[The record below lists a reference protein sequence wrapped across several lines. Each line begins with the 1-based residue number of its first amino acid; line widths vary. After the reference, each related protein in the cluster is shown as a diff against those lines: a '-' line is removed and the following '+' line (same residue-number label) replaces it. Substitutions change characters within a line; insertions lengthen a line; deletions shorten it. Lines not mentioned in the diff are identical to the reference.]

1 MPAMLEILA
10 AINDKIEVFCDSEQ
24 MLRETQMT
32 TRSSAEQLASEPVLN
47 DAMSLDLVELV
58 ENAESDE
65 YKFLRYLLRLD
76 ATSAL
81 NEHWFKTGFGLKLEC
96 LRGADVR
103 VVFNFAKWV
112 KLSKQSWLAVESMAA
127 GGKPMLI
134 PLDKHYINFL
144 EKKQQ
149 QSGRKRKQQSG
160 DESVHGA
167 DSSSSVSGN
176 GIWTHVTVSS
186 INRMKIGAAKEH
198 LAACVKEINRLMP
211 FEAVAANA
219 SDLVRQVGDLQKQ
232 LTAAA
237 TSKAALAVSLSR
249 MRRTLAHTNQS
260 RAHACKSDGDFI
272 SRNQKLIAFNEAK
285 IVLDRYCNSE
295 MKLKVIYGCLAKA
308 GYFEDNRVGAIAAT
322 GMQVTLQLAKQVA
335 GTSDVARQ
343 MHYQLLL

>member
-1 MPAMLEILA
+1 
-10 AINDKIEVFCDSEQ
+10 
-24 MLRETQMT
+24 
-32 TRSSAEQLASEPVLN
+32 
-47 DAMSLDLVELV
+47 
-58 ENAESDE
+58 
-65 YKFLRYLLRLD
+65 
-76 ATSAL
+76 
-81 NEHWFKTGFGLKLEC
+81 
-96 LRGADVR
+96 
-103 VVFNFAKWV
+103 
-112 KLSKQSWLAVESMAA
+112 
-127 GGKPMLI
+127 MLI
-134 PLDKHYINFL
+134 PLDEHYSNFL
-144 EKKQQ
+144 EQKQQ

-167 DSSSSVSGN
+167 DSSSSSGSVGCN

-186 INRMKIGAAKEH
+186 INRMKIGAAKDH

-211 FEAVAANA
+211 FEAVAATA
-219 SDLVRQVGDLQKQ
+219 SDLGRQVGDLQKQ

-237 TSKAALAVSLSR
+237 TSKAALADSLSR

-295 MKLKVIYGCLAKA
+295 MKLKVIYGCLAEA

>member
-1 MPAMLEILA
+1 
-10 AINDKIEVFCDSEQ
+10 
-24 MLRETQMT
+24 
-32 TRSSAEQLASEPVLN
+32 
-47 DAMSLDLVELV
+47 
-58 ENAESDE
+58 
-65 YKFLRYLLRLD
+65 
-76 ATSAL
+76 
-81 NEHWFKTGFGLKLEC
+81 
-96 LRGADVR
+96 
-103 VVFNFAKWV
+103 
-112 KLSKQSWLAVESMAA
+112 
-127 GGKPMLI
+127 MLI
-134 PLDKHYINFL
+134 PLDEHYSNFL
-144 EKKQQ
+144 EQKQQ

-167 DSSSSVSGN
+167 DSSSSSVGCNGN
-176 GIWTHVTVSS
+176 WTHVTVSS
-186 INRMKIGAAKEH
+186 IKPMKIESAKAH

-295 MKLKVIYGCLAKA
+295 MKLKVIYGCLAEA

-343 MHYQLLL
+343 MHYQLLLGAIPDDSVKQQAMSKRSVSLVDLLMWTFLTRRHWYQKNMVILVIW

>member
-1 MPAMLEILA
+1 MDAMLEILA
-10 AINDKIEVFCDSEQ
+10 AINDKMEVFCESEK

-47 DAMSLDLVELV
+47 DTMSLDLVELV

-103 VVFNFAKWV
+103 VVFNFTKWV

-149 QSGRKRKQQSG
+149 QSGRKRS
-160 DESVHGA
+160 
-167 DSSSSVSGN
+167 
-176 GIWTHVTVSS
+176 
-186 INRMKIGAAKEH
+186 R
-198 LAACVKEINRLMP
+198 
-211 FEAVAANA
+211 
-219 SDLVRQVGDLQKQ
+219 
-232 LTAAA
+232 A
-237 TSKAALAVSLSR
+237 TS
-249 MRRTLAHTNQS
+249 
-260 RAHACKSDGDFI
+260 G
-272 SRNQKLIAFNEAK
+272 
-285 IVLDRYCNSE
+285 
-295 MKLKVIYGCLAKA
+295 
-308 GYFEDNRVGAIAAT
+308 
-322 GMQVTLQLAKQVA
+322 
-335 GTSDVARQ
+335 
-343 MHYQLLL
+343 